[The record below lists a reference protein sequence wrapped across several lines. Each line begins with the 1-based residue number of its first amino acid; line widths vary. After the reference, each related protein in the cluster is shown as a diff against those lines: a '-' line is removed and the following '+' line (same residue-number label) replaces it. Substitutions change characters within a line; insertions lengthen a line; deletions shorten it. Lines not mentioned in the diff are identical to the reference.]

1 MKKIILSI
9 LTVMGCVWSIDA
21 QQLPVMN
28 HYIYNPYIYNPAR
41 TGHKGYGNINI
52 NFKKQWVAMPNSPIT
67 GVLSG
72 ESPIPGTDMG
82 VGMMLYMDQMHIINK
97 VGGLASYAY
106 HIPFSKEFAHRLSVG
121 LSVGFLN
128 QRINFDQATVSNE
141 SDPFIADQS
150 ASGTIFDFNFG
161 LNYQWKDLNVGVS
174 LLQGLDNMGI
184 SYFDPRQ
191 DITFKNRMHFLAN
204 ASYRFALGPKKNF
217 FVEPN
222 VLMRVVPNLPVQV
235 EGTVMFGWNEIL
247 WAGLGYRSS
256 NKGNASA
263 FVATLG
269 VEIAKRVFLGYTLDF
284 GVDGNLNASMG
295 TQHEFM
301 IGVKFGRNKVIE
313 NKLKELDEKLIQ
325 LEEKQKIINEQ
336 VTKNSSNIDS
346 LTITQQEI
354 KTTLENKVNEIE
366 TQLQEQG
373 GQNTE
378 LKDQLETYK
387 SQLDAHN
394 KAIEKNAKDIDE
406 LREIVGQSKTKYKK
420 LGSFYF
426 EKSSSNVGTEG
437 TAIANALKEALAN
450 EKPDIT
456 IYLYGNSSVEG
467 DPVKNMQLSTKRA
480 IAVRKALVEAG
491 ITNEIILLPMG
502 AENPMS
508 GDESTVNKADRR
520 VDVIIE
526 EKGTQLKKK
535 GRL

>member
-9 LTVMGCVWSIDA
+9 LATVACVWSIDA

-41 TGHKGYGNINI
+41 TGHKGYGNINL
-52 NFKKQWVAMPNSPIT
+52 NFKKQWVSMPNSPIT

-82 VGMMLYMDQMHIINK
+82 IGAMLYMDQMHIINK
-97 VGGLASYAY
+97 VGGLVSYAY
-106 HIPFSKEFAHRLSVG
+106 HIPFSKDFPHRLSAG
-121 LSVGFLN
+121 LSLGFLN

-141 SDPFIADQS
+141 SDPFVADQG

-161 LNYQWKDLNVGVS
+161 LNYQWKDLNVGAS

-184 SYFDPRQ
+184 SYFDPREN
-191 DITFKNRMHFLAN
+191 IEFKNRMHILAN

-222 VLMRVVPNLPVQV
+222 VLMRFVPSLPVQV
-235 EGTVMFGWNEIL
+235 EGNVLFGWNEIL

-269 VEIAKRVFLGYTLDF
+269 VEIGKRVFLGYTLDF

-301 IGVKFGRNKVIE
+301 LGIKFGRNKVIE
-313 NKLKELDEKLIQ
+313 DKIKQLDEKITQ

-336 VTKNSSNIDS
+336 VTNNSNNIDS
-346 LTITQQEI
+346 LTTTQQEI
-354 KTTLENKVNEIE
+354 KTTLENKVTEIE
-366 TQLQEQG
+366 TKLQEQG
-373 GQNTE
+373 GKNDNLKQE
-378 LKDQLETYK
+378 LEEYK
-387 SQLDAHN
+387 SKLDAHN

-406 LREIVGQSKTKYKK
+406 LREIVGESKTKYKK

-426 EKSSSNVGTEG
+426 EKGSSSTGADG
-437 TAIANALKEALAN
+437 TAIADALKQALEN
-450 EKPDIT
+450 ESADIT

-467 DPVKNMQLSTKRA
+467 DPIKNMQLSTKRA

-491 ITNEIILLPMG
+491 IKNEIILLPMG

-508 GDESTVNKADRR
+508 GDGTAVNKADRR
-520 VDVIIE
+520 VDVIVE
-526 EKGTQLKKK
+526 EKGTKKKKK